1 MSHDIM
7 ALLEADAIPSSRGR
21 QALDIILTT
30 VRELNEADLELL
42 HRPTPQ
48 GSEVPFLTQI
58 KHTHHLLARLLA
70 AGRSAYDAS
79 VITGYSPAWISSL
92 QRDPAFMELLAYY
105 KHQAD
110 EVFLN
115 VQERLA
121 ALCVTSIEELQ
132 ERMLHQPESFS
143 HKELMMAIEIT
154 GDRSVAPSKGQG
166 KQAPCG
172 SGNVTLNIAFVD
184 PKERSVTIEHQESLP
199 SE

>member
-1 MSHDIM
+1 
-7 ALLEADAIPSSRGR
+7 
-21 QALDIILTT
+21 
-30 VRELNEADLELL
+30 
-42 HRPTPQ
+42 
-48 GSEVPFLTQI
+48 
-58 KHTHHLLARLLA
+58 
-70 AGRSAYDAS
+70 
-79 VITGYSPAWISSL
+79 
-92 QRDPAFMELLAYY
+92 MELLAYY